1 MKSHGSHSLLRS
13 PSYPL
18 WRDASPFDQDI
29 TNRDTRPFQK
39 TNKSLSSLF
48 STGSVI
54 ARPLQVRN
62 ENVVPSR
69 TISLSTLDIMV
80 ESMIDAS
87 SRKSSGRLSR
97 RSSRDADVLSPL
109 PERGTLPS
117 TIIQEGSEGGT
128 NIRATSGEHFKQST
142 VQEPDELVPFPR
154 VSAESP
160 EGDLTYFEPKPHGN
174 DVIEDKAHPFRRW
187 MSTLHRRNIQRRKTV
202 QPRTERWCL
211 NDSDKPAYGKPL
223 MTDQNVSQR
232 KKSSS
237 FSSSG
242 FVSAVKS
249 ASISLAT
256 LSVAPHSRKGRRS
269 TLIRSSNRS
278 SWVSNSLYRPS
289 MDKSSSSVQIVD
301 EASRERAIK
310 RRQILEEM
318 MTSEEGYVA
327 DLKALVN
334 VRVTTEKVLR

>member
-18 WRDASPFDQDI
+18 WRDASPLDQDL
-29 TNRDTRPFQK
+29 TNANTRPFQR
-39 TNKSLSSLF
+39 NCQRNNSLSSLL
-48 STGSVI
+48 STGSVV

-69 TISLSTLDIMV
+69 TISLSTLDVMV
-80 ESMIDAS
+80 ESMIEVS
-87 SRKSSGRLSR
+87 SRKSSGRVSQ
-97 RSSRDADVLSPL
+97 RSSWDADILSPSQKRGVLSSAMNQD
-109 PERGTLPS
+109 G
-117 TIIQEGSEGGT
+117 
-128 NIRATSGEHFKQST
+128 SGEGAHTTAISRGNHNQSA
-142 VQEPDELVPFPR
+142 VQESNEVVPFPR
-154 VSAESP
+154 LSIEVP
-160 EGDLTYFEPKPHGN
+160 EGEVAPPEPTLHG
-174 DVIEDKAHPFRRW
+174 DEVFKGRAHPFRRW
-187 MSTLHRRNIQRRKTV
+187 MSTLQRRNAQRRKTV
-202 QPRTERWCL
+202 QLREGRWCP
-211 NDSDKPAYGKPL
+211 NDSDMPSYDEAPT
-223 MTDQNVSQR
+223 TDQKASQH

-289 MDKSSSSVQIVD
+289 TDKSSSSVQIID
-301 EASRERAIK
+301 EASRERAVK
-310 RRQILEEM
+310 RRLILEEI

-334 VRVTTEKVLR
+334 V

>member
-1 MKSHGSHSLLRS
+1 MRSYGSHSLLRS

-18 WRDASPFDQDI
+18 WRDSSPFDQEI
-29 TNRDTRPFQK
+29 TSQDTRPFQK
-39 TNKSLSSLF
+39 GCQRNRSSSSFF
-48 STGSVI
+48 STGSVVT
-54 ARPLQVRN
+54 RPLQVRN

-69 TISLSTLDIMV
+69 TISLSTLDVMV

-87 SRKSSGRLSR
+87 SRKSSGRVSR
-97 RSSRDADVLSPL
+97 RSSREADFLSPSQKRGSL
-109 PERGTLPS
+109 PNA
-117 TIIQEGSEGGT
+117 INQEDSGGGT
-128 NIRATSGEHFKQST
+128 NVKATSGENFNQPAVYES
-142 VQEPDELVPFPR
+142 DELVPFPR
-154 VSAESP
+154 ISVEMPKGKLAR
-160 EGDLTYFEPKPHGN
+160 LEPKFSCNEVVEG
-174 DVIEDKAHPFRRW
+174 KAHPFRRW
-187 MSTLHRRNIQRRKTV
+187 MSTLHRRNVQRRKTV

-211 NDSDKPAYGKPL
+211 NDSDMPSYDEPL
-223 MTDQNVSQR
+223 PGNPKVPQH

-256 LSVAPHSRKGRRS
+256 LSVAPHSRRGGRRS

-289 MDKSSSSVQIVD
+289 MDKSSSSVQIID
-301 EASRERAIK
+301 EGSRERAIK

-318 MTSEEGYVA
+318 VTSEEGYVA

-334 VRVTTEKVLR
+334 VRS

>member
-18 WRDASPFDQDI
+18 WRDSSPFDQDVTKPDI
-29 TNRDTRPFQK
+29 KPFQK
-39 TNKSLSSLF
+39 GCQRNKSSSSLF
-48 STGSVI
+48 STSSVI
-54 ARPLQVRN
+54 TRPLQVRN

-69 TISLSTLDIMV
+69 TISLSTLDVMV
-80 ESMIDAS
+80 ESMIDAN
-87 SRKSSGRLSR
+87 SRKSSERVSR
-97 RSSRDADVLSPL
+97 RSSRDADFLSPL
-109 PERGTLPS
+109 QERGSLQS
-117 TIIQEGSEGGT
+117 AINQEGSGGGT
-128 NIRATSGEHFKQST
+128 NVRATSGENFKQSV
-142 VQEPDELVPFPR
+142 VQESDELVPFPR
-154 VSAESP
+154 ISIEMPKGEWAR
-160 EGDLTYFEPKPHGN
+160 LEPKLHCN
-174 DVIEDKAHPFRRW
+174 DVVEGKAHPFRRW
-187 MSTLHRRNIQRRKTV
+187 MSTLHRRNRQRRKTV
-202 QPRTERWCL
+202 QPRIERWCL
-211 NDSDKPAYGKPL
+211 NDSDMQIYDEPL
-223 MTDQNVSQR
+223 TGDPKASHH

-289 MDKSSSSVQIVD
+289 MDKSSSSVQIFD
-301 EASRERAIK
+301 EGSRERAIK

-318 MTSEEGYVA
+318 VTSEEGYVA

-334 VRVTTEKVLR
+334 VRS